1 MSDASGLTYDDPNT
15 GKPTKL
21 KAWGLTPE
29 QEANLAKSNA
39 ADAKTGTTP
48 DAPKPFMG
56 MARRSRKKTAKGSSR
71 KRKNTKS
78 RKGGRR

>member
-1 MSDASGLTYDDPNT
+1 MSDATGLTYNDPET

-21 KAWGLTPE
+21 KPWGLTPE
-29 QEANLAKSNA
+29 QEANLAKTNA

-56 MARRSRKKTAKGSSR
+56 MARRSRKKSG
-71 KRKNTKS
+71 KRKGKKT

>member
-1 MSDASGLTYDDPNT
+1 MSDVSGATYDDPNT
-15 GKPTKL
+15 GKTTKL

-29 QEANLAKSNA
+29 QEANLAKSDSA
-39 ADAKTGTTP
+39 SAKTGT
-48 DAPKPFMG
+48 APNSLQPFKG
-56 MARRSRKKTAKGSSR
+56 TSRRSRKKTAKGSSR